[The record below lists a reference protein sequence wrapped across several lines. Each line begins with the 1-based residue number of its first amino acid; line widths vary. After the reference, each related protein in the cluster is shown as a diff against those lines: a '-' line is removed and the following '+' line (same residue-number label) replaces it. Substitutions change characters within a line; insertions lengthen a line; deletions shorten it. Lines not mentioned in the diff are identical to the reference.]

1 MVKTARKEK
10 FSVFNENNIF
20 THVKVY
26 QLQTTE
32 TVNKDILMW
41 LSSQTTNTNNSS
53 LHIVLNKKFKV
64 SKISSVERSPKL
76 LLWFTLEEMRDTIVH
91 RKLDQQLEISM
102 ETTLENLTFKYLTF
116 YKKISMNKKQC
127 LATKYQK
134 TKTKPNKITML
145 V

>member
-1 MVKTARKEK
+1 
-10 FSVFNENNIF
+10 
-20 THVKVY
+20 
-26 QLQTTE
+26 
-32 TVNKDILMW
+32 
-41 LSSQTTNTNNSS
+41 
-53 LHIVLNKKFKV
+53 
-64 SKISSVERSPKL
+64 
-76 LLWFTLEEMRDTIVH
+76 MRDTIVH

-102 ETTLENLTFKYLTF
+102 ETTLENLTFKYLTI